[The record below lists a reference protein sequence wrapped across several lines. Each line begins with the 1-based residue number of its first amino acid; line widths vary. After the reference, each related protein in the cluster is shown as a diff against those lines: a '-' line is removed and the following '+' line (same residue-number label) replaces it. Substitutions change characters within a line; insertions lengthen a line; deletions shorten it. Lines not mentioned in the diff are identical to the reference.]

1 MADINQYAVILAPLE
16 GKLGVV
22 TNISGDSGSYTND
35 GVTLATYSEYCS
47 LKGLPVP
54 TVNDLKSLDY
64 PTWLDILK
72 VFFWD
77 KIQGDKINNQS
88 IANFLCDFEYNSGI
102 WGIKTVQKILG
113 LTEDCIVG
121 NKTLSAINNA
131 NQQQLHDQL
140 RMQRTLFVNNI
151 AVKNPLEEK
160 FENGWHNRIN
170 SFTFQP

>member
-1 MADINQYAVILAPLE
+1 MANVDLYAPILISLE
-16 GKLGVV
+16 GKLGHV
-22 TNISGDSGSYTND
+22 TNIIGDNGSWTNS
-35 GVTLATYSEYCS
+35 GVTITTYTEYCA

-54 TVNDLKSLDY
+54 TVDDLKKLDY
-64 PTWLDILK
+64 ATWLDILK
-72 VFFWD
+72 VLFWD

-88 IANFLCDFEYNSGI
+88 IANFLCDFEYNSGV

-113 LTEDCIVG
+113 LKEDGIVG
-121 NKTLSAINNA
+121 NQTLAAINNA

-170 SFTFQP
+170 SFTFHP